1 MVGLSA
7 TAQQDVSWTVFAGRL
22 GSATAVYSYLV
33 VRRPLLDVPLRVVP
47 TLAAVGVLGVV
58 ANALFTLATTVGYL
72 STVAVLATL
81 SPVVIAVYA
90 RLFAGERLTRAQ
102 LVAALVV
109 LAGVVCLTTDLPPDC
124 GACAGTPRGPQLS
137 VRSAA
142 PLKNPSTTGGRA
154 PRRGARTPTR
164 CRRYPA

>member
-1 MVGLSA
+1 MQYTGMALALGGIVLCSRSEARGNGRVGFRSVLFAVLAAVGFGAMMVGLSA
-7 TAQQDVSWTVFAGRL
+7 TAHQNVSWTVFAGRL
-22 GSATAVYSYLV
+22 GSTAAVYSYLV
-33 VRRPLLDVPLRVVP
+33 VRRPRLDVPLRVVP

-81 SPVVIAVYA
+81 YSVVIAVYA

-109 LAGVVCLTTDLPPDC
+109 LAGVVCLT
-124 GACAGTPRGPQLS
+124 
-137 VRSAA
+137 V
-142 PLKNPSTTGGRA
+142 
-154 PRRGARTPTR
+154 
-164 CRRYPA
+164 